1 MSCEFHRFLSL
12 SRTESR
18 WTRRRRQASRS
29 TRDHRR
35 GQWSACSWVTAQPL
49 ASGRSNRSPAPSR
62 MQISCES
69 AISASCRPKL
79 ARYFLHQRSPSQAF
93 QVTDPSIVY
102 FTVNAL
108 CWKLNKVSEVCVAAV
123 CREAYAES
131 ISVTVRDD
139 IAVIRS
145 KYFVNDSWCYDAPMH
160 SKSPFSINLTPL
172 QSNYSVNLWTIEE
185 RERELARRL
194 VNFNT
199 WVFASSE
206 PVSLSCKTDQV
217 HRHNRNHKKVYNNE
231 EHVKQAIK

>member
-131 ISVTVRDD
+131 ISVTVYGM
-139 IAVIRS
+139 I
-145 KYFVNDSWCYDAPMH
+145 
-160 SKSPFSINLTPL
+160 
-172 QSNYSVNLWTIEE
+172 
-185 RERELARRL
+185 
-194 VNFNT
+194 
-199 WVFASSE
+199 
-206 PVSLSCKTDQV
+206 SLSSGLNTSSMTPGVTTLRCIQNRPFPLTW
-217 HRHNRNHKKVYNNE
+217 RHYNRTTVLICE
-231 EHVKQAIK
+231 R